1 MELVESY
8 NQIDLSKDV
17 GTPVSRIKK
26 DREKYIPIKIITAQ
40 TRATDRG
47 YSVRY
52 IKSED
57 VEKYLKELW
66 EKNKGLKKNRDL
78 LFKKRK

>member
-26 DREKYIPIKIITAQ
+26 DKDKYIPIKIITAQ

-52 IKSED
+52 VKVKD
-57 VEKYLKELW
+57 VEQYLRDNNKEL
-66 EKNKGLKKNRDL
+66 KNKRDL
-78 LFKKRK
+78 LFKKNKK